1 MGCGGY
7 TDPSGFA
14 IADGIFHCGS
24 NAQGLNACWP
34 LSDGTSAC
42 LHSAFNRE
50 LALIDTPDG
59 SAVKAPASASP
70 FAVELSDGV
79 RCEVVSHAHHP
90 PRPDQ
95 RLSWYSCADGRGLFA
110 RSSADPLPSSFD
122 RTAAAWTADAAT
134 GNGAMKKVSIRKAW
148 FATATKMSAAS
159 SPAASGLDQVG
170 TANAF
175 LRAIGAK
182 NETKAAQYGTPAAI
196 RGTDSG
202 GIENVVYDTCTPKGG
217 TPWTC
222 VAKVG
227 ENQTDNVWYATLTVT
242 KQSGR
247 WMVTGYRPW
256 DTCETTPIESC
267 VPS

>member
-1 MGCGGY
+1 M
-7 TDPSGFA
+7 PSNTTQMQSPSRGPRSRGTREA
-14 IADGIFHCGS
+14 THAGS
-24 NAQGLNACWP
+24 N
-34 LSDGTSAC
+34 
-42 LHSAFNRE
+42 
-50 LALIDTPDG
+50 
-59 SAVKAPASASP
+59 
-70 FAVELSDGV
+70 
-79 RCEVVSHAHHP
+79 
-90 PRPDQ
+90 
-95 RLSWYSCADGRGLFA
+95 GRGVFA

-122 RTAAAWTADAAT
+122 RSAAAWTADAAT

-148 FATATKMSAAS
+148 FATATKVSAAS

-222 VAKVG
+222 VAEVG
-227 ENQTDNVWYATLTVT
+227 ENHTDNVWYATLTVT